1 MAKLKVAR
9 EVARLGYDF
18 IFSDVDIVYLKNPFQ
33 ELSMCDLSCFSAER
47 KVSKTYVMGVNSG
60 FYFLKGTARSFE
72 MLNRAIKL
80 QERRPELPDQNHLN
94 DALYEFQH
102 SLLPVI
108 LPIQRFVNSG
118 YLMQITS
125 GLATLINTCS
135 DMISRAIDKHSI
147 DRIMKEC
154 KIKFVDL
161 EVRLPSDVVMLHFNG
176 MVKSLKQIFMESQN
190 LWLRGQQNFSKNAI
204 NRKHGKGKKRLEKV
218 WY

>member
-1 MAKLKVAR
+1 
-9 EVARLGYDF
+9 
-18 IFSDVDIVYLKNPFQ
+18 
-33 ELSMCDLSCFSAER
+33 MCDLSCFSAER

-125 GLATLINTCS
+125 GLTT
-135 DMISRAIDKHSI
+135 
-147 DRIMKEC
+147 
-154 KIKFVDL
+154 
-161 EVRLPSDVVMLHFNG
+161 
-176 MVKSLKQIFMESQN
+176 SQN
-190 LWLRGQQNFSKNAI
+190 FL
-204 NRKHGKGKKRLEKV
+204 
-218 WY
+218 